1 MANLIKKKINTTAFT
16 SCISI
21 CTYAFI
27 QGRKLSD
34 CLYAFFKSYIL
45 CLLLF
50 YAIYYA
56 ILFIVKIIKNFKG
69 DEE

>member
-1 MANLIKKKINTTAFT
+1 MNFIKKRLNTIALT
-16 SCISI
+16 SCLSV
-21 CTYAFI
+21 CTDAFI

-34 CLYAFFKSYIL
+34 CLYAFFESYIL

-69 DEE
+69 DI

>member
-1 MANLIKKKINTTAFT
+1 MNLIKEKINTTAFT
-16 SCISI
+16 SCLSI

-27 QGRKLSD
+27 QGTKLSD
-34 CLYAFFKSYIL
+34 CLYAFLKSYIL

-50 YAIYYA
+50 NAIYYT

-69 DEE
+69 DET

>member
-1 MANLIKKKINTTAFT
+1 MVNFIKERLNTIALT
-16 SCISI
+16 SCLSV

-69 DEE
+69 DI